1 METSKKNIEKSKKKC
16 QKEKT
21 DLELLREQAEKEKK
35 FLAIFSQAKTSLPED
50 IRARK
55 LKLRAL
61 EQMIRSMEGG
71 EEPGNEENPEKNE
84 TKAPEDVKNPAE
96 NTSKQPPLPLMRNNA
111 QRKEWLNDYHLWGI
125 WYKDKHIGATYYKYD
140 FENGARLIVEE
151 YEENLR
157 RLGKTEKR
165 YSPFYHLVGG
175 PEPSRKPSGIPRWER
190 HETYTRFSD
199 SEGELIEFLK
209 ELQK

>member
-1 METSKKNIEKSKKKC
+1 MDKSKKNIEKSKKNIE
-16 QKEKT
+16 KEKT
-21 DLELLREQAEKEKK
+21 DLELLREHVEKEKK
-35 FLAIFSQAKTSLPED
+35 FLTIFSGAKTSLPED

-55 LKLRAL
+55 LKVQAL
-61 EQMIRSMEGG
+61 ERMIRVLEGVADS
-71 EEPGNEENPEKNE
+71 EDKEKPEKNE
-84 TKAPEDVKNPAE
+84 TKLPEDVKNPTE
-96 NTSKQPPLPLMRNNA
+96 NTSKHPPLPPMRNNV

-125 WYKDKHIGATYYKYD
+125 WYKDEHIGATYYKYD
-140 FENGARLIVEE
+140 FKNGARLIVEE

>member
-1 METSKKNIEKSKKKC
+1 MEKTKKNIE
-16 QKEKT
+16 KEKT
-21 DLELLREQAEKEKK
+21 DLELLREHVEKEKK

-55 LKLRAL
+55 LKVQAL
-61 EQMIRSMEGG
+61 ERMIRDLEDK
-71 EEPGNEENPEKNE
+71 PKPAKNE
-84 TKAPEDVKNPAE
+84 AKPQEDVKNPTE
-96 NTSKQPPLPLMRNNA
+96 NTPKQPPLPLMKNNV
-111 QRKEWLNDYHLWGI
+111 QRKEWLSNYRAWGI
-125 WYKDKHIGATYYKYD
+125 WYKDTHIGAVYYKYD

-157 RLGKTEKR
+157 GLSKLEKH
-165 YSPFYHLVGG
+165 YSTYYHLIGG

-190 HETYTRFSD
+190 HEAYTRFPD
-199 SEGELIEFLK
+199 SEGTLIEFLK